1 MKRVLKGTGYAVAG
15 LLVIAG
21 LLVGWVEATYN
32 FHHPDTPMP
41 AITASTDPQVIAQGK
56 YIVDN
61 VAHCSV
67 CHAEGMHK
75 PGEIPDLTKPLS
87 GGNVWHAG
95 PFGVFT
101 AANITPDSKT
111 GIGSYTDGELARAI
125 RHSVAKDG
133 RLLAF
138 MRIAV
143 GPMSDEDLTAVI
155 SYLRAQKP
163 VEVQRDGDDLGLLA
177 KALSSKFTPRMQAAP
192 PYAPAG
198 TVSVE
203 RGRYLAE
210 GPGACLGCHSP
221 ADPAEGFALTGP
233 AFSGASEADP
243 DFTEEGY
250 EIIPP
255 NLTPDPKGV
264 LNGWS
269 EDAFV
274 ARFRQG
280 RVYAGSK
287 MPWENFSGMHETDLR
302 SIYRFL
308 RSLPPAPHDVGPSR
322 RKAGSFVA
330 QN

>member
-1 MKRVLKGTGYAVAG
+1 MKSVLKGTGYAVAG
-15 LLVIAG
+15 LVVIAG

-32 FHHPDTPMP
+32 FAHPDTPMP
-41 AITASTDPQVIAQGK
+41 DIKASADPQVIAQGA
-56 YIVDN
+56 YIVNN

-67 CHAEGMHK
+67 CHAEGKHI
-75 PGEIPDLTKPLS
+75 PGEPVDLTKPLT

-101 AANITPDSKT
+101 AANITPDPKT
-111 GIGSYTDGELARAI
+111 GIGNHTDGELARAI

-133 RLLAF
+133 HLLAF

-143 GPMSDEDLTAVI
+143 GPMSDEDLTAVV

-163 VEVQRDGDDLGLLA
+163 VEAARDRDELGFLA

-192 PYAPAG
+192 PYAAAG

-233 AFSGASEADP
+233 AFSGANEADADHTDP
-243 DFTEEGY
+243 EY

-255 NLTPDPKGV
+255 NLTPADTGV
-264 LNGWS
+264 LHGWT
-269 EDAFV
+269 EDTFV

-287 MPWENFSGMHETDLR
+287 MPWENFSGMQETDLR
-302 SIYRFL
+302 SLYRFFS
-308 RSLPPAPHDVGPSR
+308 RLPPAQHDVGPSR

-330 QN
+330 KK